1 VFDPDDGPALRRLG
15 MLALDAGRHTDADRW
30 LARAWAVEPGHVPT
44 RKAYGLAAVWS
55 GDTAL
60 SAQLL
65 APVPGMADE
74 LSTYSRWRHQRGE
87 IPLAVAAARTSLAIA
102 PDQPEVAAWLSSL
115 ERQTAA
121 PTR

>member
-1 VFDPDDGPALRRLG
+1 
-15 MLALDAGRHTDADRW
+15 MLALDAGRHADASRW
-30 LARAWAVEPGHVPT
+30 LARAWTAEPGHAPT

-60 SAQLL
+60 AAQLL

-74 LSTYSRWRHQRGE
+74 LSTFSRWRHQRGE

-102 PDQPEVAAWLSSL
+102 PDQPEVASWLATL
-115 ERQTAA
+115 ERETVL
-121 PTR
+121 PSR